1 MTRRPWLKSL
11 QRSFVTGIILLAPV
25 SATLWVIN
33 LLLTTLNPLTSLV
46 ISVLL
51 TALNQPV
58 PVPPA
63 TAGVVIVVLGNL
75 ITVTVM
81 VGIILLVGWLSRT
94 FLGSVVSMIGDFIAR
109 LPVLGLVYTSVRDLV
124 NAVSG
129 EEKRFQHPVWVKPIT
144 NSPLRFIGFIT
155 REDLA
160 MLGAKGDVAVYL
172 PHSYNIS
179 GNLIIVP
186 RRVVR
191 PIKTKAADLFAFV
204 ATGGMTGAHGH
215 HGGKG
220 R

>member
-1 MTRRPWLKSL
+1 MSQRRWLKSL
-11 QRSFVTGIILLAPV
+11 QRSFVTGLILLAPMA
-25 SATLWVIN
+25 ATVWVIN
-33 LLLTTLNPLTSLV
+33 F
-46 ISVLL
+46 LL
-51 TALNQPV
+51 TALEPV
-58 PVPPA
+58 TPALSGGLLVTFLAHLIPV
-63 TAGVVIVVLGNL
+63 VVIIL
-75 ITVTVM
+75 
-81 VGIILLVGWLSRT
+81 IILLVGWLSRT
-94 FLGSVVSMIGDFIAR
+94 ALGGLASMVTDFVSR
-109 LPVLGLVYTSVRDLV
+109 LPVLGLVYSSVRDLV

-129 EEKRFQHPVWVKPIT
+129 EERRFQHPVWVKPIA

-191 PIKTKAADLFAFV
+191 PIKTKSADLFAFV
-204 ATGGMTGAHGH
+204 ATGGMSGAHGH
-215 HGGKG
+215 HGGRG